1 MRVIFLILLYWCASG
16 AAAHDGSVTLAGAG
30 ALIRYRGMLLALDG
44 AVAEPAGQA
53 VDLRLSSGSLPLWQ
67 SITWRKGRQRVR
79 ITALPGPG
87 ALPALLLDFG
97 KNGYRIVIPGAGM
110 AREDYPLLAQ
120 RYPGADLALPLEN
133 GQRVILR
140 GEQPQPSPYLFSRIK
155 R

>member
-1 MRVIFLILLYWCASG
+1 MILIILLCWCASG
-16 AAAHDGSVTLAGAG
+16 AAAHDGSVTLAGDG

-44 AVAEPAGQA
+44 AVAEQT

-67 SITWRKGRQRVR
+67 SISWRKGRQRVR

-87 ALPALLLDFG
+87 DTPALLLDFG
-97 KNGYRIVIPGAGM
+97 DNGYRIVIPGAGM

-133 GQRVILR
+133 GQRVILH
-140 GEQPQPSPYLFSRIK
+140 GEQLQTSPYRFSNIR